1 MKEKMGVVG
10 VIGLFLMICFS
21 LSVVYAEIS
30 IDVSI
35 AQKIPVAVGDKL
47 QFEVRLIDGTTPLN
61 DNVDV
66 YFSDA
71 LGDKN
76 LKSTVKSNENNFFL
90 IATDFPSGLWNIK
103 AIYKDKQV
111 ERSFSVAEK
120 SSVEFVIEGT
130 NLIVRN
136 IGNVRYTKPIELTIG
151 SEKQTKTLN
160 LKVGEEKQWKL
171 VAPDGN
177 YNIFVTDGEKTMSK
191 ENVQLIGTGNVIGAI
206 DEGVMGTGL
215 LGGPIDPSQ
224 VDSSFLSK
232 GKIPLALAFVGAIF
246 GIGAL
251 LLVENRLTKRRR

>member
-1 MKEKMGVVG
+1 MKRKMKVMS
-10 VIGLFLMICFS
+10 LFLLLFFS
-21 LSVVYAEIS
+21 LGFISAEIS

-35 AQKIPVAVGDKL
+35 AQKDPVSVGDKL
-47 QFEVRLIDGTTPLN
+47 QFEVRLIDGTTPIS

-71 LGDKN
+71 LGNKN

-90 IATDFPSGLWNIK
+90 IATDFPSGLWNVK
-103 AIYKDKQV
+103 AVYKDKQV

-120 SSVEFVIEGT
+120 SSVEFLIEGT
-130 NLIVRN
+130 NLIIRN
-136 IGNVRYTKPIELTIG
+136 TGNVRYTKPIELTIG

-177 YNIFVTDGEKTMSK
+177 YNIVVTDGEKTLRK
-191 ENVQLIGTGNVIGAI
+191 ENVQLLGTGNVIGAI

-215 LGGPIDPSQ
+215 LGGPIDPNQ

-232 GKIPLALAFVGAIF
+232 GKIPVALAFVGAIL
-246 GIGAL
+246 GIGVL
-251 LLVENRLTKRRR
+251 LLVESRLKSPRR